1 MKRGVLCLCLAITLT
16 ACGSLRGERE
26 RYWLKSDINPG
37 MDDAVALLHY
47 ASYARGL
54 SAGERESELER
65 QRSAFGK
72 DKGDF
77 RRVQYALLLSV
88 PQATAAERRLALQV
102 LEPVDKRGH
111 DADLGALAALIEAQL
126 LGYRRADELEKKLDA
141 VKDIERSLLQR
152 GKGKP

>member
-1 MKRGVLCLCLAITLT
+1 MKRSLLICLILLLS
-16 ACGSLRGERE
+16 ACSSLRGERE

-54 SAGERESELER
+54 SASERDSELER
-65 QRSAFGK
+65 QRSGYQR

-111 DADLGALAALIEAQL
+111 DADLAALAGLVEAQL

-152 GKGKP
+152 GKSKP